1 MAKKEEIKLD
11 YAAEVKKLKQNGPE
25 RLYLLW
31 GPEDYLRERY
41 LETLKAICLPEGEDS
56 FSFRRMEGPELDETA
71 LAEAVNALP
80 FLTERSFVE
89 LRGVDWNKVKNAEA
103 LVAVLRD
110 IPDCCTVALVQGS
123 SFEPDG
129 RLKQTK
135 ALRAVALELKF
146 TRQPQSALIQW
157 ITRRFEA
164 LGKRVERTAAERLVF
179 VSGDLMNRLIP
190 EIEKIAAYTQ
200 GDAVT
205 VREVEAVAHHLP
217 EAVVFKMTDCLAD
230 KNNDAA
236 LRVLDELLADKNN
249 EPIMILAVVGMQ
261 LRRLYGARLAVEQR
275 LGESY
280 VMDTFKLSSSYVA
293 SELLR
298 SARGFSLAQLQRAL
312 ELCAETDHRMK
323 SSGESPVELLKE
335 LVLRVAAGETH
346 A

>member
-1 MAKKEEIKLD
+1 MAKKEEQKLD
-11 YAAEVKKLKQNGPE
+11 YAAEVKKLRQNGPE
-25 RLYLLW
+25 RLYFLW
-31 GPEDYLRERY
+31 GPEDYLRERF
-41 LETLKAICLPEGEDS
+41 LETLKSVCLPEGEDS
-56 FSFRRMEGPELDETA
+56 FSFRRLEGPELDETV

-89 LRGVDWNKVKNAEA
+89 VRGVDWNKAKNAEA
-103 LVAVLRD
+103 LVTVLGD
-110 IPDCCTVALVQGS
+110 VPDCCTVALVQGS
-123 SFEPDG
+123 AFEPDG

-135 ALRAVALELKF
+135 ALRAAAQELKF

-157 ITRRFEA
+157 IARRFEA

-200 GDAVT
+200 GDVVT
-205 VREVEAVAHHLP
+205 VQEVEAVAHHLP
-217 EAVVFKMTDCLAD
+217 EAVVFKMTDCLASR
-230 KNNDAA
+230 NNDAA

-261 LRRLYGARLAVEQR
+261 MRRLFAARLAADQK
-275 LGESY
+275 LGERY
-280 VMDTFKLSSSYVA
+280 VMDVCKLSNSYVA
-293 SELLR
+293 GELMR
-298 SARGFSLAQLQRAL
+298 SARGFSTGRLRRAL

-323 SSGESPVELLKE
+323 SSGEDPVELLKE
-335 LVLRVAAGETH
+335 LVLRIAAGEPY